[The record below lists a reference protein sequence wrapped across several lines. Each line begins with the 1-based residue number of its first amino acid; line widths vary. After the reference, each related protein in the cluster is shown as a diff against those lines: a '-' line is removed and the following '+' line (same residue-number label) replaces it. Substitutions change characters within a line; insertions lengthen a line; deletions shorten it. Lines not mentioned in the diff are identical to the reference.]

1 MAAVRGV
8 PKSTAG
14 GRGDGPEPPSV
25 ERFIV
30 CGRVRPQPAND
41 NAPIHGGRE
50 ALCFA
55 AGIVLTVSG
64 VGLGAPSVV
73 VSIWGFFVTGPLR
86 ADPIMKRAPDR
97 CSGRARGR
105 TNAPPLAFARAR
117 RVR

>member
-1 MAAVRGV
+1 MAAMAAVRGV

-25 ERFIV
+25 EQFIV

-55 AGIVLTVSG
+55 AGIVLTLVSW
-64 VGLGAPSVV
+64 VLVLQALS
-73 VSIWGFFVTGPLR
+73 
-86 ADPIMKRAPDR
+86 
-97 CSGRARGR
+97 
-105 TNAPPLAFARAR
+105 
-117 RVR
+117 